1 MIVESLLV
9 LALAATPGIPEV
21 PIAIEQDTIW
31 LGIQND
37 FLSPGMTD
45 CYRTFGFNAGVLHD
59 QWLVTA
65 NYSAFTALYND
76 RIDVVTGLVAYR
88 FEMPIEGDVLSIT
101 PGVGY
106 VVRGDYY
113 GQDGQNKFH
122 KTLNNNADQL
132 KGKYEDGEDM
142 PFVSVM
148 VSLDGRLNDYYHRF
162 NLGYMQGTSEGHATG
177 GIYFGDK
184 HVSCFDMYIGVRM
197 EAHFGMDTNAERVSY
212 AAENGMTLV
221 YGISFYNVH
230 ISTSYNPVKDY
241 GSGEI
246 TYSF

>member
-1 MIVESLLV
+1 MIAESLMM

-21 PIAIEQDTIW
+21 PIAIEEDAIW

-37 FLSPGMTD
+37 FLSPAKTD
-45 CYRTFGFNAGVLHD
+45 RYRTFGFNVGVHYD

-65 NYSAFTALYND
+65 NYSAFTALIND
-76 RIDVVTGLVAYR
+76 RIDVVTGVVGYR
-88 FEMPIEGDVLSIT
+88 FEMPIDGDVLSIT

-122 KTLNNNADQL
+122 EMLNNSATEL
-132 KGKYEDGEDM
+132 KGRYEDGEDS
-142 PFVSVM
+142 PLVSVM

-162 NLGYMQGTSEGHATG
+162 NVGYMQALSESHVTG
-177 GIYFGDK
+177 GVYFGNK
-184 HVSCFDMYIGVRM
+184 NVLGFDMYGGVRL
-197 EAHFGMDTNAERVSY
+197 EYHHGLDTTAERVSY
-212 AAENGMTLV
+212 EAENGMTLV
-221 YGISFYNVH
+221 YGISFGNLH
-230 ISTSYNPVKDY
+230 ITTSYNPVEDY

>member
-1 MIVESLLV
+1 MIAESLLV

-21 PIAIEQDTIW
+21 PIAIEQDAIW

-37 FLSPGMTD
+37 FLSPALTD
-45 CYRTFGFNAGVLHD
+45 RYRSFGFNAGFLHD

-76 RIDVVTGLVAYR
+76 RIDVVTGVIGYR
-88 FEMPIEGDVLSIT
+88 FEMPLDGDVFSIT

-106 VVRGDYY
+106 AVRGDYY

-122 KTLNNNADQL
+122 KTVNDNAIEL
-132 KGKYEDGEDM
+132 KGKYEDGEDT

-148 VSLDGRLNDYYHRF
+148 FSIDGRKKDYYHRF
-162 NLGYMQGTSEGHATG
+162 NLGYMQGMSESHAVG
-177 GIYFGDK
+177 GVYFGDK
-184 HVSCFDMYIGVRM
+184 HVSCFDMYVGVRM
-197 EAHFGMDTNAERVSY
+197 ESHFGIDTNSERASY
-212 AAENGMTLV
+212 AAENGMSIV
-221 YGISFYNVH
+221 YGISYRNVH

-246 TYSF
+246 VYNF

>member
-1 MIVESLLV
+1 MIAESLLV

-21 PIAIEQDTIW
+21 PLYVEQDAIW

-37 FLSPGMTD
+37 FLSPALTD
-45 CYRTFGFNAGVLHD
+45 SYRTFGFNAGVLHD

-65 NYSAFTALYND
+65 NYSAFTALVND

-88 FEMPIEGDVLSIT
+88 FEIPLERDMLSIT

-122 KTLNNNADQL
+122 KALNDNSAEL
-132 KGKYEDGEDM
+132 EGKYEDGEDT
-142 PFVSVM
+142 PFASVM
-148 VSLDGRLNDYYHRF
+148 VSIDGGKDDNYHRF
-162 NLGYMQGTSEGHATG
+162 NLGYMQSTEDAHVMTG
-177 GIYFGDK
+177 FYVGDR
-184 HVSCFDMYIGVRM
+184 HVSCFDMYVGLRL
-197 EAHFGMDTNAERVSY
+197 EFHFGLGTTAEEVSY
-212 AAENGMTLV
+212 IAENGFSLV
-221 YGISFYNVH
+221 YGISIRKVH
-230 ISTSYNPVKDY
+230 ISTSYNADKKY